1 MICTTIQ
8 NKNLEQI
15 LDALEGSEMA
25 EIRLDRCDLSLR
37 EIEECFTSDVPL
49 VATCRIADLIASEPS
64 LQDAGLTPQSKEI
77 KAAQIAEKRLCK
89 AIEAGAR
96 YVDVEIEAPKQ
107 MSKRVRNVAHESGTV
122 FIRSFHDF
130 EGTDSLEALKAVVE
144 KCCYHGADMVKV
156 VTTACCQ
163 EDVDKVLSLYDWCRA
178 TTVSENEKIA
188 SLAEGG
194 LIAFCMGDAGRQ
206 SRLDC
211 LKAGAPYT
219 YAAVSEEE
227 AAAPGQW
234 TASEMA
240 AALYDGFRFV
250 GTCNSFGGKLHQV
263 PTNIEVPAAV
273 SGEKCIRCIQESD
286 NIVPNPEVPCSKSFA
301 QRAIIAAAL
310 ASGTSHLRGYTPCGD
325 NEAAIRVAENLGAKV
340 ERNGGELIITGIA
353 ASLGSLDTL
362 PAGANSGV
370 TPLQEG
376 SGHLTGT
383 DMCWEKSSLSEDMVP
398 GVQTLHVGESGL
410 LTRMMI
416 PVMAQ
421 LCPDTV
427 LFTGEK
433 TLLGRPLTGAC
444 EIMEALGANVTSV
457 DHPVA
462 VTPSSVTHCHSAA
475 GAPSPVAQSQS
486 RILASSVTNSS
497 ETIASDPLPVTLGEA
512 VSQCPSVVTSSE
524 AEGRDERSSAPIR
537 VPLTVKGP
545 LTATR
550 AEISGK
556 HGSQI
561 ISGLLMAL
569 PFSQK
574 NTSLIVREP
583 KSIPYM
589 FITVEVLKKFGIKIG
604 NDMLGGRDF
613 IESGGDWSL
622 CTEIVFKVKGGQ
634 RFKAADIDLEG
645 DWSAAANFL
654 VAGAIF
660 GKVEVEGLD
669 TTSLQADLS
678 IMDILMD
685 AGASLS
691 LLDGDKGSITV
702 QRAPLKAFAVDAS
715 NCPDLFPIISVL
727 AAFCQGTSR
736 IAGVGRLANKESD
749 RAKAIVEMLTQMG
762 VKSYVEGD
770 ELLVEGHSLA
780 QRLLAHK
787 GVKAYVGGDG
797 LTEEGHGFAHKVS
810 GVASHTVEASL
821 DETSGIY
828 AASASLPGLLKGG
841 EYTSHHD
848 HRMVMA
854 LKVASLGADSPI
866 VIDDETC
873 VEKSFPDFLE
883 MFRRL
888 D

>member
-15 LDALEGSEMA
+15 LEALEGCEMA

-37 EIEECFTSDVPL
+37 DIEECFTSDVPL
-49 VATCRIADLIASEPS
+49 VATCRIADLMASEPS
-64 LQDAGLTPQSKEI
+64 LQDSALTPQSREI

-107 MSKRVRNVAHESGTV
+107 MSKRVRNVAHENGTV

-144 KCCYHGADMVKV
+144 KCCYHGADMVKI
-156 VTTACCQ
+156 VTTAHGQ
-163 EDVDKVLSLYDWCRA
+163 EDVDRVLSLYEWCR
-178 TTVSENEKIA
+178 TMSVSENEKIA

-206 SRLDC
+206 SRMDC

-219 YAAVSEEE
+219 YAAVSEDE

-240 AALYDGFRFV
+240 SALYGDFRFV
-250 GTCNSFGGKLHQV
+250 GTCSTFDGKMRAV
-263 PTNIEVPAAV
+263 PTKNGGPAAL
-273 SGEKCIRCIQESD
+273 SGVKCTRSNPEHGAID
-286 NIVPNPEVPCSKSFA
+286 ANPEVPCSKSFA

-310 ASGTSHLRGYTPCGD
+310 ADGTSHLRGYTPCGD
-325 NEAAIRVAENLGAKV
+325 NEAAIKVAENIGAKV
-340 ERNGGELIITGIA
+340 ERNGGELIITGISA
-353 ASLGSLDTL
+353 GLGALEAL
-362 PAGANSGV
+362 PANGV
-370 TPLQEG
+370 SDDPAL
-376 SGHLTGT
+376 
-383 DMCWEKSSLSEDMVP
+383 VP
-398 GVQTLHVGESGL
+398 GLPTLHVGESGL

-416 PVMAQ
+416 PVIAQ
-421 LCPDTV
+421 LCPGAV
-427 LFTGEK
+427 MFTGEK
-433 TLLGRPLTGAC
+433 TLLGRPLTGAR
-444 EIMEALGANVTSV
+444 EIMEALGATV
-457 DHPVA
+457 
-462 VTPSSVTHCHSAA
+462 SSVVQSAA
-475 GAPSPVAQSQS
+475 GVPSPATS
-486 RILASSVTNSS
+486 
-497 ETIASDPLPVTLGEA
+497 GEA
-512 VSQCPSVVTSSE
+512 EVGGES
-524 AEGRDERSSAPIR
+524 SSAPVR
-537 VPLTVKGP
+537 VPLTVQGP

-660 GKVEVEGLD
+660 GKVQMEGLD

-691 LLDGDKGSITV
+691 QLDGDKGAITV

-762 VKSYVEGD
+762 VNAYVEGD
-770 ELLVEGHSLA
+770 ELMVEGYSLA

-787 GVKAYVGGDG
+787 ASSCDPAGISLSA
-797 LTEEGHGFAHKVS
+797 TAS
-810 GVASHTVEASL
+810 VASC
-821 DETSGIY
+821 DP
-828 AASASLPGLLKGG
+828 AATTAVSCNQVSLPGLLKGG

-873 VEKSFPDFLE
+873 VEKSFPDFLD

-888 D
+888 V

>member
-8 NKNLEQI
+8 NKNLKQI
-15 LDALEGSEMA
+15 LEALEGCEMA

-37 EIEECFTSDVPL
+37 DIEECFTSDVPL
-49 VATCRIADLIASEPS
+49 VATCRLADLVASEPS
-64 LQDAGLTPQSKEI
+64 LQDSALTPQSREI

-107 MSKRVRNVAHESGTV
+107 MSKRVRNVAHENGTV

-130 EGTDSLEALKAVVE
+130 EGMDSLEALKAVVE
-144 KCCYHGADMVKV
+144 KCCYHGADVVKI
-156 VTTACCQ
+156 VTTAHGQ
-163 EDVDKVLSLYDWCRA
+163 DDVDRVLSLYEWCRESA
-178 TTVSENEKIA
+178 ASESRKVA

-206 SRLDC
+206 SRMDC
-211 LKAGAPYT
+211 LLAGAPYT
-219 YAAVSEEE
+219 YAAVSEDE

-240 AALYDGFRFV
+240 SALYGDFRFV
-250 GTCNSFGGKLHQV
+250 GTCSNFDGKMRAV
-263 PTNIEVPAAV
+263 PTKNGGSAAL
-273 SGEKCIRCIQESD
+273 SEEKCTRSNPEHGAID
-286 NIVPNPEVPCSKSFA
+286 ANPEVPCSKSFA

-310 ASGTSHLRGYTPCGD
+310 ADGTSHLRGYTPCGD
-325 NEAAIRVAENLGAKV
+325 NEAAIKVAENIGAKV
-340 ERNGGELIITGIA
+340 ERNGGELIITGISA
-353 ASLGSLDTL
+353 GLGALEAL
-362 PAGANSGV
+362 PANGFSDDPA
-370 TPLQEG
+370 L
-376 SGHLTGT
+376 
-383 DMCWEKSSLSEDMVP
+383 VP
-398 GVQTLHVGESGL
+398 GLPTLHVGESGL

-416 PVMAQ
+416 PIVAQ
-421 LCPDTV
+421 LCPDAV
-427 LFTGEK
+427 MFTGEK
-433 TLLGRPLTGAC
+433 TLLGRPLTGAR
-444 EIMEALGANVTSV
+444 EIMEALGATV
-457 DHPVA
+457 
-462 VTPSSVTHCHSAA
+462 SSVVQSASGVPCPA
-475 GAPSPVAQSQS
+475 TS
-486 RILASSVTNSS
+486 
-497 ETIASDPLPVTLGEA
+497 GEA
-512 VSQCPSVVTSSE
+512 EVGGES
-524 AEGRDERSSAPIR
+524 SSAPVR
-537 VPLTVKGP
+537 VPLTVQGP

-589 FITVEVLKKFGIKIG
+589 FITVEVLKKFGIRIG

-660 GKVEVEGLD
+660 GKVQMEGLD

-691 LLDGDKGSITV
+691 QLDGDKGTITV

-736 IAGVGRLANKESD
+736 ISGVGRLANKESD
-749 RAKAIVEMLTQMG
+749 RARAIVEMLTQMG
-762 VKSYVEGD
+762 VKAYIDGD
-770 ELLVEGHSLA
+770 ELMVEGHGLA

-787 GVKAYVGGDG
+787 ASSCDPAGISLSA
-797 LTEEGHGFAHKVS
+797 TAS
-810 GVASHTVEASL
+810 VASCDPTATTAVSCNQVL
-821 DETSGIY
+821 
-828 AASASLPGLLKGG
+828 LPGLLKGG

-873 VEKSFPDFLE
+873 VEKSFPDFFD

-888 D
+888 V